1 MLEAIAGEF
10 PDEDETPDV
19 VTDGDSWIAKGGTD
33 LHLLQQILDVK
44 TLVNAD
50 DDFASLAG
58 LLLSKSGQMPVVGE
72 VIEMASLHFEILDVS
87 EYRIERVRI
96 TRLKS
101 EDKWDEDQ

>member
-1 MLEAIAGEF
+1 
-10 PDEDETPDV
+10 
-19 VTDGDSWIAKGGTD
+19 
-33 LHLLQQILDVK
+33 
-44 TLVNAD
+44 
-50 DDFASLAG
+50 
-58 LLLSKSGQMPVVGE
+58 MPVVGE